1 MIPTHNKLGS
11 SFDNDS
17 IIVAKN
23 KEFEKDKNEV
33 SIGSQ
38 DLGNFEESFDINM
51 PGEEEKT

>member
-51 PGEEEKT
+51 PG